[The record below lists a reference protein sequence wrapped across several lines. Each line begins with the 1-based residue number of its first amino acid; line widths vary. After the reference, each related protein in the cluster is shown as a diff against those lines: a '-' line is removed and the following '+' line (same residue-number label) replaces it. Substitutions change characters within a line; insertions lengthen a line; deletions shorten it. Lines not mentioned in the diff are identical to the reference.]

1 MLIETLDQVFPVY
14 AGSAPVDPTLIQS
27 IWKEVSNRYS
37 LLLIDSHDYST
48 FLVAFETI
56 RSALPGW
63 VLGTGLPPFVCG
75 QITCGHRLCTL
86 QRNRIYESTPMPA
99 ILGASLGV
107 RDVISYSMSHKI
119 SMERF
124 IEAVLRQTAGG
135 VWLYQAAERIRDYCS
150 QYREALRLSETVINF
165 YHCHFLNFAS
175 ARAAQMAY
183 QKLALAMPADSPEKS
198 QLEFRAKEMEESAAR
213 SGAALL
219 FDFENSCQQSLKSP
233 ALAKAAEKL
242 GNLAG
247 WMTAEGIDSYR
258 DRFREAAEESETSAE
273 LELDKWLYN
282 EALFPPY
289 WENYVRGT
297 SEELPSR
304 K

>member
-1 MLIETLDQVFPVY
+1 
-14 AGSAPVDPTLIQS
+14 DPTLIQS

-119 SMERF
+119 SME
-124 IEAVLRQTAGG
+124 
-135 VWLYQAAERIRDYCS
+135 
-150 QYREALRLSETVINF
+150 
-165 YHCHFLNFAS
+165 
-175 ARAAQMAY
+175 
-183 QKLALAMPADSPEKS
+183 
-198 QLEFRAKEMEESAAR
+198 
-213 SGAALL
+213 
-219 FDFENSCQQSLKSP
+219 
-233 ALAKAAEKL
+233 
-242 GNLAG
+242 
-247 WMTAEGIDSYR
+247 
-258 DRFREAAEESETSAE
+258 
-273 LELDKWLYN
+273 
-282 EALFPPY
+282 
-289 WENYVRGT
+289 
-297 SEELPSR
+297 
-304 K
+304 